1 MNALGNGHAVVCGAS
16 MAGML
21 AARVLADRY
30 ERVTVIERDQLPADA
45 QQRRGIPQGHHFHT
59 VLVRGTQ
66 VLDSLFPGLVDDLVA
81 AGAHR
86 PNLLRD
92 ARLILSGHELCR
104 ADTGNTVQMSRPLL
118 ESRVRDRL
126 AAIPHVKIVDRCEVV
141 GLHVTGGQ
149 VTGARIAHRGGNAVS
164 ELLDADLVVDAM
176 GRAGRTVA
184 WLAELGY
191 PTPTEERITADIA
204 YVSCLVRIPAALQ
217 PVDRLVLVGPVP
229 GRPRGF
235 ALAAQEDDR
244 WILTVV
250 GMAGDHPPTD
260 IARLVEFVA
269 GAAPPDVHAAISA
282 AVPTGEPR
290 LHRFPASVRRRYE
303 RLRRFPPGLLAFGDS
318 ICSFNPIY
326 GQGMTVAALQAV
338 ALRECLGSGD
348 HQLAQRF
355 YREAAGIV
363 TPAWQLNAGGDLALP
378 EIKGHRPL
386 AIRLLNRYV
395 ARLQHVAERDP
406 AVAAVFMNVAGL
418 VTPPSAL
425 LSPRILAKVIAGGL
439 GR

>member
-1 MNALGNGHAVVCGAS
+1 MNAPGNGHAVVCGAS

-59 VLVRGTQ
+59 VLVRGMQ

-86 PNLLRD
+86 PNLLGD
-92 ARLILSGHELCR
+92 TRLILAGHELCR
-104 ADTGNTVQMSRPLL
+104 ADTGHTIQMTRPLL

-126 AAIPHVKIVDRCEVV
+126 SEIPHVKIVDRCEAV
-141 GLHVTGGQ
+141 GPHVTGGR
-149 VTGARIAHRGGNAVS
+149 VTGARIAHRTGRTTP

-176 GRAGRTVA
+176 GRAGRTA
-184 WLAELGY
+184 TWLSELGY
-191 PTPTEERITADIA
+191 PTPAEERITADIA
-204 YVSCLVRIPAALQ
+204 YVSCLVHVPEALRPA
-217 PVDRLVLVGPVP
+217 DRLVLVGPVP

-235 ALAAQEDDR
+235 ALAAQEDDQ

-260 IARLVEFVA
+260 AARLVEFIA
-269 GAAPPDVHAAISA
+269 DAAPPDVHAAIRA
-282 AVPTGEPR
+282 AVPVGEPR
-290 LHRFPASVRRRYE
+290 MHRFPASVRRRYE

-338 ALRECLGSGD
+338 ALRECLDSGD
-348 HQLAQRF
+348 HQLAHRF
-355 YREAAGIV
+355 YRKAARIV

-386 AIRLLNRYV
+386 ATRLVNRYV

-406 AVAAVFMNVAGL
+406 AVAAAFMNVAGL
-418 VTPPSAL
+418 VTPPSAMFA
-425 LSPRILAKVIAGGL
+425 PRILTKVITGGR